1 MAVNSIAFLN
11 MIESR
16 MARPFMCLL
25 MSEAIEAIVKVKR
38 KNDCNFY
45 KDCAMAMWI
54 VMAFLYAWYRHY
66 ASEQISGNFQAISPK
81 PKDDVNHKSE
91 KLFYHASLSF
101 VFKHVVIVDRH
112 EPFAKRHCDYNN
124 SSKSAHFSVFCG
136 FIKLKVLNL
145 RLFHQSQNL
154 RLHFSTF

>member
-16 MARPFMCLL
+16 MARLFMCLL

-38 KNDCNFY
+38 KKIATSLRIVPWRCESLWHFCMLDTDIMLANKSLAIFKPLAQSQKTMLTTNQRNF
-45 KDCAMAMWI
+45 
-54 VMAFLYAWYRHY
+54 
-66 ASEQISGNFQAISPK
+66 
-81 PKDDVNHKSE
+81 
-91 KLFYHASLSF
+91 FYHASLSF

-112 EPFAKRHCDYNN
+112 EPFSKHHCDYNN
-124 SSKSAHFSVFCG
+124 SSKSAHFSAFCG

-145 RLFHQSQNL
+145 RLFYRS
-154 RLHFSTF
+154 